1 LPLRRATKLRVAT
14 STGSTVPTI
23 DGATPLGSG
32 QYSGASAYHYPGTI
46 IPFAVGTTGIK
57 FFINCDSTSVPVMG
71 FAGASFIGLATAN
84 IGFVV
89 RASVPISGW

>member
-1 LPLRRATKLRVAT
+1 MRWQLPVPLPADSHRRHAPSET
-14 STGSTVPTI
+14 SEPAQI
-23 DGATPLGSG
+23 YDLA
-32 QYSGASAYHYPGTI
+32 
-46 IPFAVGTTGIK
+46 
-57 FFINCDSTSVPVMG
+57 SVPVMG